1 MIPSRE
7 GDSMLAAPHVAV
19 ATRSSKQIP
28 HRAESDVIDARPLA
42 MRGLLLAM
50 ALVLPFWAAVVA
62 VGMRLASG
70 H

>member
-1 MIPSRE
+1 
-7 GDSMLAAPHVAV
+7 MLAAPQVAV
-19 ATRSSKQIP
+19 ATRSSSQTP
-28 HRAESDVIDARPLA
+28 PRVESDVIDARPLA
-42 MRGLLLAM
+42 MRGLLIAL